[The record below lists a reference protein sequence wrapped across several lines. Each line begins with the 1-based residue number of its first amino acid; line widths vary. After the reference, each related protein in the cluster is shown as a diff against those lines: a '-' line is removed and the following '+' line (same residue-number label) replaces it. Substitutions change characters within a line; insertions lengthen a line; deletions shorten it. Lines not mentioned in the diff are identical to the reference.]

1 VFPWS
6 NRFDV
11 SETGDPGVPDINA
24 DFRRPAWLAPADFD
38 WVPSPQGGVE
48 RVMLDRV
55 GDEVAVATSLVRYAP
70 NSSFPAH
77 EHALGEEYLVLE
89 GEFGDEHGRYP
100 PGTYVRNPPGSRHTP
115 FSEPGCVIWV
125 KLRQFRSDDQ
135 TQKVVNATVAMP
147 ERAYRVRE
155 LHRFQSEVV
164 SAVAVQRH
172 VLVQF
177 PPLDDVQELFVMEG
191 SVLWD
196 GRRLDPRGW
205 IRVPARQGI
214 KIRAAAPS
222 RLLHKVRP
230 GFALP

>member
-1 VFPWS
+1 MP
-6 NRFDV
+6 DV
-11 SETGDPGVPDINA
+11 NA
-24 DFRRPAWLAPADFD
+24 DFRQPAWLAPEKFD

-70 NSSFPAH
+70 DSSFPAH

-125 KLRQFRSDDQ
+125 KLRQFRPEDQ
-135 TQKVVNATVAMP
+135 AQIVARVDVEMP
-147 ERAYRVRE
+147 ERAYRIRE
-155 LHRFQSEVV
+155 LHRFEGEVV
-164 SAVAVQRH
+164 SAVAVQEDALLRF
-172 VLVQF
+172 Q
-177 PPLDDVQELFVMEG
+177 PLDEVQELLVIDGAVHWEG
-191 SVLWD
+191 E
-196 GRRLDPRGW
+196 RLGARGW
-205 IRVPARQGI
+205 IRVPAGQGI
-214 KIRAAAPS
+214 EIRAAQPS

-230 GFALP
+230 AFALP